1 MTTAF
6 VFPGQGS
13 QTVGMGKSLAETFKA
28 ARQVFD
34 EVDAALGERLSDII
48 WSGPLETLTLTEN
61 AQPALM
67 AVSLAAIR
75 ALEAEAG
82 VDLKRDVAF
91 VAGHSLGEYSALAA
105 AESLSIEDT
114 ARLLRIRGR
123 AMQKAVPVGVG
134 AMAAL
139 IGVELDDAKAI
150 AAEAASVGVCAAA
163 NDNGGGQVVLSGGK
177 AAVERAVEAAK
188 ARGVKRAMLLPVSA
202 PFHCRLMQ
210 PAADAMAEALAKVS
224 VKPPLVP
231 VVANVVARPVT
242 EPADIVRCLVEQ
254 VTGTVRWRES
264 ILFMAQAG
272 VTSFYEIGAGRVL
285 TGLIKRIADTAAA
298 SSIGVPDDI
307 TRFKAE
313 RC

>member
-1 MTTAF
+1 MF
-6 VFPGQGS
+6 FPARAVRAS
-13 QTVGMGKSLAETFKA
+13 AWAKSLAETFKA
-28 ARQVFD
+28 ARQVFE

-48 WSGPLETLTLTEN
+48 WSGPLEALTLTEN

-67 AVSLAAIR
+67 AVSLAATR
-75 ALEAEAG
+75 VLEAEAG

-105 AESLSIEDT
+105 ARSLSIEDA

-163 NDNGGGQVVLSGGK
+163 NDNGGGQVVLSGAK

-188 ARGVKRAMLLPVSA
+188 ARGVKRAIMLPVSA

-210 PAADAMAEALAKVS
+210 PAADAMAEALAKVA
-224 VKPPLVP
+224 VEPPSVP

-242 EPADIVRCLVEQ
+242 EPADIMRCLIEQ

-285 TGLIKRIADTAAA
+285 TGLIKRIADGAAA
-298 SSIGVPDDI
+298 SSIGAPDDI
-307 TRFKAE
+307 LRFKAE
-313 RC
+313 RG